1 MNPWQHKRKRILNT
15 RQLLALEVWAEVLLQ
30 PDTQVALDYKHGEV
44 AFTITNGD
52 SEIAWPLE
60 P

>member
-1 MNPWQHKRKRILNT
+1 MTWQSKRRRILDQRN
-15 RQLLALEVWAEVLLQ
+15 LMALEVWAEVLLQ
-30 PDTQVALDYKHGEV
+30 PDTHVSLDYKHGEV
-44 AFTITNGD
+44 TFTITNGA